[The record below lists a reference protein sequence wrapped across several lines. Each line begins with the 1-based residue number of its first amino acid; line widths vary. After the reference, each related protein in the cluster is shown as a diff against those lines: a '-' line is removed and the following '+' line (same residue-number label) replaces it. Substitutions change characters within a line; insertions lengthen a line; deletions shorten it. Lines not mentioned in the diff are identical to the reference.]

1 MAAEEQRIQRIVR
14 QIVSSEIGGATPTST
29 NVQLSSGSTV
39 LPVNVVGGFENTGE
53 ELRSRFQ
60 MPRSLPANRGP
71 RALIPDEGMQS
82 PLRQIASNFNPRQNY
97 GGIMS
102 QRRPRRRQ
110 GTGPYAQG
118 SRSCTITSSA
128 EYNKDV
134 ILLPSPTWRNV
145 PRGKDKAE
153 LQKLGPYVDAVRFSK
168 VMSEDEVK
176 GKIKEVFQQQLVDAS
191 GNPAR

>member
-1 MAAEEQRIQRIVR
+1 
-14 QIVSSEIGGATPTST
+14 
-29 NVQLSSGSTV
+29 
-39 LPVNVVGGFENTGE
+39 
-53 ELRSRFQ
+53 
-60 MPRSLPANRGP
+60 
-71 RALIPDEGMQS
+71 
-82 PLRQIASNFNPRQNY
+82 
-97 GGIMS
+97 MS

-153 LQKLGPYVDAVRFSK
+153 LQKLGLYVDAVRFSK

-176 GKIKEVFQQQLVDAS
+176 SKIKEVFQQQLVDAS